1 MKREFKVA
9 LNTGSSEIRE
19 AEAFRDGMKSIYND
33 SGVVPYC
40 SEILVTYFQIGRK
53 CMIDKVRENTSL
65 KDEIISIE
73 CSIEGGDYYWCVAIV
88 EVEERK
94 LVDDVAVIE
103 CPFSSELA
111 IDSFCDGVVRE
122 KSKHP
127 YYEARQDFDPF
138 AFNCGRASVRY
149 VLNSVI
155 LIQIG
160 KGTNGYEE
168 RTIEV
173 K

>member
-19 AEAFRDGMKSIYND
+19 AEAFRDGMKSIYKD
-33 SGVVPYC
+33 VGVVPYC
-40 SEILVTYFQIGRK
+40 SEILKTYFQLGRK

-73 CSIEGGDYYWCVAIV
+73 CSIEEGNYYWCVAIV
-88 EVEERK
+88 EVEDRK
-94 LVDDVAVIE
+94 LVEDVAVIE
-103 CPFSSELA
+103 CPFRGKVA

-122 KSKHP
+122 KSKVS
-127 YYEARQDFDPF
+127 YYEARQGFDPI
-138 AFNCGRASVRY
+138 AFNCGRVSVRY

-155 LIQIG
+155 LIQVG
-160 KGTNGYEE
+160 KGTCDYEE
-168 RTIEV
+168 RIIEV